1 MSQSKDPL
9 ATKNEVSRN
18 PRSGGLT
25 SSLIAVIGIFCAVS
39 AVVNLLHAE
48 RTPVST
54 AMQQNLQD
62 FLEGRPQLKKEVAV
76 TQDEEDDDED
86 EDDDNNGND
95 GNDSKKGGT
104 DDDTVNK
111 ILDNGEDVKMGY
123 LSCKEFG
130 GPEDEFA
137 QEMVYWKDI
146 ESDRHYVSPFH
157 VKKGQHRRYMTFE
170 PDGGGWNN
178 M

>member
-1 MSQSKDPL
+1 MSQKITTTSRKDPL
-9 ATKNEVSRN
+9 STKNEGNRN
-18 PRSGGLT
+18 PRAGGWT
-25 SSLIAVIGIFCAVS
+25 TSLIAVIGIFCVVSAAVS
-39 AVVNLLHAE
+39 LLLAE
-48 RTPVST
+48 RVST
-54 AMQQNLQD
+54 SVNQNPQD
-62 FLEGRPQLKKEVAV
+62 FLEGRPPLKKTVAV
-76 TQDEEDDDED
+76 TKEEDDD
-86 EDDDNNGND
+86 DNN

-104 DDDTVNK
+104 VDDTAERIIN
-111 ILDNGEDVKMGY
+111 NGEDVKIGY

-170 PDGGGWNN
+170 PEKGGFNN
-178 M
+178 V